1 MKSKL
6 FANKIVLQ
14 IIILASI
21 SAIISGILYLYR
33 EWYLDLNATESAIYR
48 VSRMF
53 LVYIFFPFLWAIY
66 WKKEKLKDLGIT
78 KKNLLTS
85 TILGIGVYSIALLV
99 FIFSIG
105 NPSFNENFVS
115 GTKYERLNDLIFITI
130 LVSIMAMITDLW
142 TRGFILML
150 LAKHSSVY
158 FAILTQNITWFLVH
172 IYEIDAL
179 QNVITLPGAI
189 ALTLTLGILGDV
201 VALKTKNI
209 LGLGIGHIWLNV
221 VFTAW
226 IFMS

>member
-1 MKSKL
+1 MR
-6 FANKIVLQ
+6 NKIVWQ
-14 IIILASI
+14 IIIFATI
-21 SAIISGILYLYR
+21 SAIISGALYLYR
-33 EWYLDLNATESAIYR
+33 EWYLDLNSTESSIYR

-53 LVYIFFPFLWAIY
+53 LVYIFFPFLWVIY
-66 WKKEKLKDLGIT
+66 WKKEKLADMGIT

-85 TILGIGVYSIALLV
+85 TILGIAVYSIALAV
-99 FIFSIG
+99 FIFSIN
-105 NPSFNENFVS
+105 NPSFNANFVS
-115 GTKYERLNDLIFITI
+115 GTKNEKLGDLVFITI

-158 FAILTQNITWFLVH
+158 FAILTQNMTWFLVH
-172 IYEIDAL
+172 IYEIDLL
-179 QNVITLPGAI
+179 QNAITLPGAV

-221 VFTAW
+221 VFTTY
-226 IFMS
+226 IYLM